1 MKVLI
6 TFGTLTG
13 NSETVAKYLYENLK
27 SDYLI
32 ELKLQDQIDTQIGEL
47 NNFDLVILVASTWGE
62 GEANPITEDFI
73 MRLSDDFQANDT
85 THFAL
90 LGLGD
95 SSYEFFCGVVDQLEK
110 LLLEKKARI
119 LNPNLKLDGL
129 PEADNLERALLWAKN
144 CLSEISNNQKSK

>member
-6 TFGTLTG
+6 AFGTLTG
-13 NSETVAKYLYENLK
+13 NSETVAKYLYENLV
-27 SDYLI
+27 SVENI
-32 ELKLQDQIDTQIGEL
+32 ELKLQDQIDTQIKEL

-73 MRLSDDFQANDT
+73 MRLNTEYQSNDT

-110 LLLEKKARI
+110 LLLEKGALI
-119 LNPNLKLDGL
+119 YNPKLKLDGL
-129 PEADNLERALLWAKN
+129 PEGENLDRALLWAKN
-144 CLSEISNNQKSK
+144 IMTEFAESKN

>member
-6 TFGTLTG
+6 AFGTLTG

-27 SDYLI
+27 SEDLI
-32 ELKLQDQIDTQIGEL
+32 EPILQDQIDTQIGEL

-73 MRLSDDFQANDT
+73 MRLGDEYQTNDS

-110 LLLEKKARI
+110 LLLEKHALI
-119 LNPNLKLDGL
+119 LSPNLKLDGL
-129 PEADNLERALLWAKN
+129 PEDENLDKALHWAKN
-144 CLSEISNNQKSK
+144 FISKLQKD

>member
-6 TFGTLTG
+6 AYGTLTG
-13 NSETVAKYLYENLK
+13 NSETVAKYLFENLVSGK
-27 SDYLI
+27 NI
-32 ELKLQDQIDTQIGEL
+32 ELKLQDQIDTPIKDL

-73 MRLSDDFQANDT
+73 MRLGDEYQANGT
-85 THFAL
+85 THFGL

-110 LLLEKKARI
+110 LLMEKDALIFNQK
-119 LNPNLKLDGL
+119 LKLDGL
-129 PEADNLERALLWAKN
+129 PEGENLDKALLWAKN
-144 CLSEISNNQKSK
+144 ILTELDESKK